1 MARAGTGAYDQVSA
15 TEIRTRRGTTVR
27 YVAMQLLTWGT
38 IAGAVGSALLL
49 AALDSPL
56 ERQLAA
62 LPRADLFVLPSAP
75 TGAARPNQM
84 PSARASTEG
93 RPTSEPAPRRDR

>member
-1 MARAGTGAYDQVSA
+1 M
-15 TEIRTRRGTTVR
+15 R

-56 ERQLAA
+56 DQHLAA
-62 LPRADLFVLPSAP
+62 LPRAELFVLPTEP
-75 TGAARPNQM
+75 PGAARPKQG
-84 PSARASTEG
+84 ASTQAATQARSPSG
-93 RPTSEPAPRRDR
+93 PAPRIDR